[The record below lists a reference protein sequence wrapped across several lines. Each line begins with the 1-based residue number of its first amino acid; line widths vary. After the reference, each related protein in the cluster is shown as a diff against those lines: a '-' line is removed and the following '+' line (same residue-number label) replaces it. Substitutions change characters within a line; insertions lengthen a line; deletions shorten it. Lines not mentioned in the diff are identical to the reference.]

1 MCEALFSESADLVV
15 RLSYH
20 CKRCECIANVVWM
33 TGWTRPG
40 KEPIKATAT
49 NCPNISCLVSAPRSS
64 ICSAVTPGPA
74 QRSQLGCLLDTIL
87 ELSTALC
94 RKCEISRSPVYITII
109 YWDWAKIRAVT
120 VALHNLQLF
129 TFHFIVEDKVLCP
142 RSECPLPPLP
152 RCPVLTQ
159 VICLCCLF
167 LEM

>member
-87 ELSTALC
+87 ELSTGLRDAQEGRRPEVRLFV
-94 RKCEISRSPVYITII
+94 KSR
-109 YWDWAKIRAVT
+109 
-120 VALHNLQLF
+120 LHNYYLLRLTKDQSCHCRAPQLA
-129 TFHFIVEDKVLCP
+129 TFHIPFYC
-142 RSECPLPPLP
+142 RG
-152 RCPVLTQ
+152 
-159 VICLCCLF
+159 
-167 LEM
+167 